1 MENRKSI
8 LKNFEKYKGYT
19 DDRVNLGIEQNRKAF
34 ATITIK
40 NKDGSPLSNAAVKA
54 EQTEHSFKYGANIF
68 MLDELENDE
77 KNRLYKE
84 YFKGAFNMATIPFY
98 WSDLEPEKGKTRY
111 GKNSPKIYRRPAT
124 DLCME
129 FCRENNIEPR
139 EHALAYEHFFPDWLK
154 DESVAGIKRELE
166 RRFGEIAERYAD
178 KINTIEVTNEME
190 WSEGKTAFYRES
202 DYVEW
207 CYKTAA
213 KYFPN
218 NQLVINEWSG
228 VWEDYCETLSRYYL
242 TIENALLKGAK
253 IDAVGMQYHM
263 FYKKEEEAVKTEKF
277 YNPLVLYKT
286 LDSYSKLHLP
296 VQITEVTIP
305 AYSNE
310 REDEDLQ
317 AEIIERLYSIW
328 FSHPNVEQIIYWNL
342 VDGYATFA
350 PQGDM
355 TSGENYY
362 YGGLLHFDLTPKP
375 AYYTIKNLFEKK
387 WHTSEN
393 LTSDCNGT
401 VAFKGFK
408 GKYDLSFDVGG
419 KKTVKKIEITG
430 NYQKDNNIEIVVD

>member
-19 DDRVNLGIEQNRKAF
+19 EDRVNHGIEQNRKAF

-40 NKDGSPLSNAAVKA
+40 NKNGSPLSNVAVKA

-98 WSDLEPEKGKTRY
+98 WDDLEPEKGKTRY

-139 EHALAYEHFFPDWLK
+139 EHALAYEHYFPDWLK
-154 DESVAGIKRELE
+154 DESVAVIKRELE
-166 RRFGEIAERYAD
+166 RHFGEIAERYAD

-190 WSEGKTAFYRES
+190 WPEGKTAFYRVS

-242 TIENALLKGAK
+242 TIENALLKGAR
-253 IDAVGMQYHM
+253 IDAVGVQYHM
-263 FYKKEEEAVKTEKF
+263 FYKQEEEVVKTEKF
-277 YNPLVLYKT
+277 YNPMVLYKT
-286 LDSYSKLHLP
+286 LDTYSKLHLP

-342 VDGYATFA
+342 VDGYAAFA

-419 KKTVKKIEITG
+419 KKTIKKIEITG
-430 NYQKDNNIEIVVD
+430 NYQKDNNIEIVID

>member
-1 MENRKSI
+1 
-8 LKNFEKYKGYT
+8 
-19 DDRVNLGIEQNRKAF
+19 
-34 ATITIK
+34 
-40 NKDGSPLSNAAVKA
+40 
-54 EQTEHSFKYGANIF
+54 
-68 MLDELENDE
+68 
-77 KNRLYKE
+77 
-84 YFKGAFNMATIPFY
+84 MATIPFY
-98 WSDLEPEKGKTRY
+98 WSDLEPENGKTRY
-111 GKNSPKIYRRPAT
+111 GKNSPKIYRSPAT

-286 LDSYSKLHLP
+286 LDTYSKLHLP

-342 VDGYATFA
+342 VDGYAAFA

-362 YGGLLHFDLTPKP
+362 YGGLLRFDLTPKP

-393 LTSDCNGT
+393 LTADCNGT

-430 NYQKDNNIEIVVD
+430 NYQKENNIEIVVD